1 MDVFQQECGVGRNA
15 AVTASTN
22 WTDLIRGLEA
32 TRERDS
38 AVRGDVEGS
47 WLDTQAFP
55 CVPFSSHPPP
65 PNPAAM
71 PPSAVAPAENN
82 QVGSGS
88 GDFCLQVDS
97 PAYSSASSE
106 RNSSGLVDGAS
117 EVDNTSL
124 SSYLMDG
131 NIRAM
136 LKKITVNEGVLNKAI
151 ESLGG
156 GEKGLKGLVS
166 YIMTWMKDQSG
177 NNNINN
183 PTDFS
188 ISQTLSQ
195 QQHHHQQHQPP
206 MKPLLGFP
214 QGSSPFGAPS
224 SGGMAPF
231 DGAPSLEQER
241 FHPLSSHMV
250 QSTSEAP
257 LPQGGQDL
265 RHLHRIKSR
274 RLMAVDGEVEN
285 VGEQE
290 NGFCPTGFRDI
301 GAMPNHS
308 PYPKLEMGPVSPGAA
323 LGPLMPRMQQYDDE
337 LQQQQQHARFNCLQ
351 QQPSMVYTVGTNEG
365 KISTAP
371 SHAATTRAARKNRI
385 ARQRQSVLN
394 QNRAAAGGGQAL
406 ATAAAGAG
414 GAIAGCDSGHW
425 SLGAPRKTG
434 IYTPGLQQG
443 PSGDHPATNNT
454 RKVYSL
460 FFSLVITRKVG
471 TITLLRVRM
480 RGDLLRCV

>member
-1 MDVFQQECGVGRNA
+1 MDVFQQECGVGRNVA
-15 AVTASTN
+15 ATAATN

-65 PNPAAM
+65 NPAGL
-71 PPSAVAPAENN
+71 PSPAVAPAENH

-88 GDFCLQVDS
+88 GDFCLRVDS
-97 PAYSSASSE
+97 PAYSSTSSE

-156 GEKGLKGLVS
+156 GEKGLKGLMS

-183 PTDFS
+183 STDFS

-195 QQHHHQQHQPP
+195 QQHHHQQHQP

-214 QGSSPFGAPS
+214 QGSSLYGAPS

-231 DGAPSLEQER
+231 EGSPSLEQER

-257 LPQGGQDL
+257 HPQGGQDL

-274 RLMAVDGEVEN
+274 RLMVVDGEVEN

-337 LQQQQQHARFNCLQ
+337 LQQQQHARFNCLQ

-371 SHAATTRAARKNRI
+371 SLAATTRAARKNRI

-394 QNRAAAGGGQAL
+394 QNRAAAGAGHAS
-406 ATAAAGAG
+406 ATAGPG
-414 GAIAGCDSGHW
+414 GAIAGCDNGHW

-443 PSGDHPATNNT
+443 PSGDHPAPNNT

-460 FFSLVITRKVG
+460 FFSFVITRKLG
-471 TITLLRVRM
+471 IITLLRLRM
-480 RGDLLRCV
+480 RGGLLRWV